1 MNKCAHTHTDTL
13 SHSPEGAGK
22 GRQAGGKVKERGI
35 VRRGGQRKTGKEG
48 LKGGGGGS
56 SRNSW
61 KTNDETGHLKPG
73 TKFGRMGETGRR
85 KRKTANIKRITV

>member
-1 MNKCAHTHTDTL
+1 MRTHTHTDTL

-48 LKGGGGGS
+48 LKGGGGGVV
-56 SRNSW
+56 
-61 KTNDETGHLKPG
+61 G
-73 TKFGRMGETGRR
+73 TAGRLMMRR
-85 KRKTANIKRITV
+85 VI